1 MDKSLKL
8 SEKLF
13 CLAVNP
19 KKGSIYLNATAALT
33 MTLTGSVFVEL
44 KQKGLVFVDRG
55 MVHLVNPTIQ
65 SDEILEFFLNRLRIK
80 NKDRRMRTW
89 IAYFHARGRK
99 IQKLFIRHLVQKNVL
114 RIEERHMLFFPYNRV
129 FLKDPILV
137 DHIRKDVENAL
148 LSSSVISD
156 DLLILAMMASK
167 TNLLRRIF
175 PDKVRRKH
183 AIHNLKNQP
192 ETEISKAVQ
201 EAIVMIHESVFA
213 MVT

>member
-19 KKGSIYLNATAALT
+19 KKGGIYLNATAAIT

-44 KQKGLVFVDRG
+44 KQKGFVFVNRG

-65 SDEILEFFLNRLRIK
+65 SDEILEFFLNRLRLRD
-80 NKDRRMRTW
+80 KDRRMRTW

-99 IQKLFIRHLVQKNVL
+99 IQKLFIRHLVHKNVL
-114 RIEERHMLFFPYNRV
+114 RIEERRLLFFPYNRI
-129 FLKDPILV
+129 FLKDPELV
-137 DHIRKDVENAL
+137 DHIRKDVENAIL
-148 LSSSVISD
+148 GSSALSD
-156 DLLILAMMASK
+156 DLLILAMMAAK

-175 PDKVRRKH
+175 PDKVRRKL
-183 AIHNLKNQP
+183 AIRNLKKLP

-201 EAIVMIHESVFA
+201 EAIQMMHESVFA
-213 MVT
+213 VVT

>member
-19 KKGSIYLNATAALT
+19 KKGGIYLNATAAIT

-44 KQKGLVFVDRG
+44 KQKGFVFINRG

-65 SDEILEFFLNRLRIK
+65 SDEILEFFLNRLRLK

-99 IQKLFIRHLVQKNVL
+99 IQKLFIRHLVQKNIL
-114 RIEERHMLFFPYNRV
+114 RIEERHMLFFPYKRV
-129 FLKDPILV
+129 LLKDPVLV

-148 LSSSVISD
+148 LGSSVLSD
-156 DLLILAMMASK
+156 DLLILAMMAAK

-175 PDKVRRKH
+175 PDKVRRKL
-183 AIHNLKNQP
+183 AIRNLKKLP
-192 ETEISKAVQ
+192 ETEISKAVH
-201 EAIVMIHESVFA
+201 EAIQMMHESVFA
-213 MVT
+213 VVT